1 MAVPYY
7 YSYIYYIIRN
17 MDIIKI
23 NIDQCYAQH
32 SVPTG
37 VALTE
42 WSLSG
47 GTPSGHSVVIHRV
60 ATRWPPGGHPVA
72 NPPVGLWCHQGGWP
86 PSGFPVGATRW
97 PLGGPFKLTVYV
109 KHKYS

>member
-17 MDIIKI
+17 MDIINI

-60 ATRWPPGGHPVA
+60 ATRWPPGGKPTSGSLVPPRKVA
-72 NPPVGLWCHQGGWP
+72 TEWL
-86 PSGFPVGATRW
+86 PSGCHSVATRW
-97 PLGGPFKLTVYV
+97 PL
-109 KHKYS
+109 